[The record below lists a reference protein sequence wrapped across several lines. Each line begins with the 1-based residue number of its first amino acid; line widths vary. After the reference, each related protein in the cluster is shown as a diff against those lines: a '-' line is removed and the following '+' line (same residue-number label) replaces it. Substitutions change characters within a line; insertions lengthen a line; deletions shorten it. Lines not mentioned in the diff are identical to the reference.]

1 MEKLK
6 EMSILKR
13 LREDLDEY
21 VLIDLDQMVENSYDD
36 DEPNH
41 RLAGKVKGF
50 IKCRRTVMEYLD
62 RIINKLDTIYDAN
75 QGHIND

>member
-50 IKCRRTVMEYLD
+50 IKCRRAVMDYLD
-62 RIINKLDTIYDAN
+62 RIINKYDS
-75 QGHIND
+75 I